1 MRGAPLPSAS
11 WQAMHA
17 PLYNFS
23 PFSICACEGADAVG
37 SIAPG
42 ATSFK
47 YTAIARTSAS
57 LIFEV
62 ELSTT
67 SAIGPPAWL
76 LALRPLC
83 RYSTMSSTLHDLSP
97 LFSEASSLGANQP
110 STRLPPNLSLRF
122 SAPARF
128 FGVWHAPQ
136 WAAAST
142 R

>member
-23 PFSICACEGADAVG
+23 PLAICVCAGGDAAP
-37 SIAPG
+37 SDAPG
-42 ATSFK
+42 AISFK

-83 RYSTMSSTLHDLSP
+83 RYSTMSSTLQDLSP
-97 LFSEASSLGANQP
+97 LFSAPSSLGANQP
-110 STRLPPNLSLRF
+110 STKLPPNRSPRF

-128 FGVWHAPQ
+128 FGVWQAPQ